1 MTRLLVGPFNR
12 VEGDLEVRLEVDAGR
27 VREAW
32 VNAPMY
38 RGFEQILQGKHPFD
52 ALVVVPR
59 ICGICSVTQ
68 SVAAARALAAAC
80 GVQAPP
86 SGVWLTNL
94 MLACENAAD
103 HLTHFYLFFMPDF
116 TREVYAGRAWH
127 AQAVQRFA
135 PLAGEHAREALAVRQ
150 RWLQL
155 MGTLGGK
162 WPHTHSIA
170 PGGSTRNL
178 SAPERLRL
186 GARVAELRSFLERV
200 LYGAPLEEVATW
212 GSETA
217 LTEWLER
224 DPQQGD
230 LRLFLHI
237 AADLD
242 LQALGRGPDRT
253 LSYGAFADPQGRHAM
268 APGVWD
274 GQQLHAVDF
283 AQITEDARHAWLA
296 EGAGPLHP
304 ARGLTEPD
312 ADKPGAYTWNK
323 APRLAGQVLET
334 GALAR
339 QLAQGQPLLR
349 ALWQRSRGNVFTRVL
364 ARAMELAQLVLLA
377 QDCLR
382 AIVPGAPCCEEAHL
396 PEAADAVGLCE
407 AARGSLGHWL
417 SIRGGRIASYQIV
430 APTGWNFSPRD
441 HAGTPGALEAA
452 LVGAPVLAGETS
464 PVAVQHIVR
473 SFDPCMVCT
482 VH

>member
-1 MTRLLVGPFNR
+1 MKRLLVGPFNR
-12 VEGDLEVRLEVDAGR
+12 VEGDLEVRLDVDAGR

-86 SGVWLTNL
+86 NGVWLTNL

-116 TREVYAGRAWH
+116 TREVYAGRAWY

-186 GARVAELRSFLERV
+186 GTRVAELRSFLERV
-200 LYGAPLEEVATW
+200 LYGAPLEAVVGW
-212 GSETA
+212 QSEA
-217 LTEWLER
+217 DLAAWLEQS
-224 DPQQGD
+224 PQQGD
-230 LRLFLHI
+230 LRLFLRI

-242 LQALGRGPDRT
+242 LSRLGRGPGLT
-253 LSYGAFADPQGRHAM
+253 LSCGAFAGPDGNPAM
-268 APGVWD
+268 APGLWD
-274 GQQLHAVDF
+274 GAQLHPVDL
-283 AQITEDARHAWLA
+283 ARITEDACHAWLA
-296 EGAGPLHP
+296 DGAGPLHP
-304 ARGLTEPD
+304 AQGQTLPD

-323 APRLAGQVLET
+323 APRMAGRVLET

-349 ALWQRSRGNVFTRVL
+349 ALWQHGRGNVLTRVL
-364 ARAMELAQLVLLA
+364 ARAIELAQLVLLA
-377 QDCLR
+377 EGFLR
-382 AIVPGAPCCEEAHL
+382 AITPGEPCC
-396 PEAADAVGLCE
+396 ADAVLPKEADGVGLCE
-407 AARGSLGHWL
+407 AARGSLGHWV
-417 SIRGGRIASYQIV
+417 SIRQGRIANYQIV
-430 APTGWNFSPRD
+430 APTSWNFSPRD
-441 HAGTPGALEAA
+441 QAGTPGALEAA
-452 LVGAPVLAGETS
+452 LEGAPVLPGEAS

>member
-38 RGFEQILQGKHPFD
+38 RGFEQMLVGKHPFD

-86 SGVWLTNL
+86 NGVWLTNL
-94 MLACENAAD
+94 MLACENASD

-127 AQAVQRFA
+127 GQAVQRFA
-135 PLAGEHAREALAVRQ
+135 PLAGDHAREALAVRQ
-150 RWLQL
+150 RWMHI

-162 WPHTHSIA
+162 WPHTQSIV

-178 SAPERLRL
+178 AASERMRL
-186 GARVAELRSFLERV
+186 GARVAEMRGFLERV
-200 LYGAPLEEVATW
+200 LYGAPLEEVATFP
-212 GSETA
+212 SEAA
-217 LTEWLER
+217 LAHWLER
-224 DPQQGD
+224 DPHQGD
-230 LRLFLHI
+230 LRLFLRI
-237 AADLD
+237 AADLGLD
-242 LQALGRGPDRT
+242 ALGRGPNLT
-253 LSYGAFADPQGRHAM
+253 LSYGAFADPEGGFAM
-268 APGVWD
+268 APGIWD
-274 GQQLHAVDF
+274 GQQLRCVDL
-283 AQITEDARHAWLA
+283 AHITEDARHAWLA
-296 EGAGPLHP
+296 DGTGALHP
-304 ARGLTEPD
+304 AQGETEPD
-312 ADKPGAYTWNK
+312 IDKPGAYTWNK
-323 APRLAGQVLET
+323 APRLAGRVLET

-349 ALWQRSRGNVFTRVL
+349 VLWQRSRGNVLTRVL

-377 QDCLR
+377 EDCLR
-382 AIVPGAPCCEEAHL
+382 SIVPGAPCCSEAVL
-396 PEAADAVGLCE
+396 PSDADAVGLCE

-417 SIRGGRIASYQIV
+417 SIRGGRIARYQIV
-430 APTGWNFSPRD
+430 APTSWNFSPRD
-441 HAGTPGALEAA
+441 RAGTPGALEAA
-452 LVGAPVLAGETS
+452 LVGAPVQEGETT
-464 PVAVQHIVR
+464 PVSVQHIVR